1 MCEPR
6 MKILN
11 CQADTRSQPWLDG
24 LRAALPGADIY
35 DWTPGAPLADY
46 AVVWAPPQ
54 QMLDEQTQLKV
65 LFNTGAGVDKLMA
78 LNIRP
83 DVAVVRLE
91 DAGMGVQMVEYVL
104 YAVTR
109 HFRELGA
116 YEQAQ
121 AECHWAHRKPLRRS
135 DFPIGVLGLGV
146 LGQQV
151 ARGLANFEYAV
162 NGWSRSPRDVQGV
175 RCFHGEQGLRDFL
188 AASRILVCLLP
199 LTADTEGLLNRETLS
214 QLQPGGYLINVARG
228 AHVVDQDLLDL
239 LTSGHMAGATL
250 DVFHTEPLP
259 SDHPFWRHPKVM
271 VTPHTSARTLRD
283 ETIAQIAGKLQALAQ
298 GAAVSAL
305 GGVVDRQRGY

>member
-1 MCEPR
+1 

-11 CQADTRSQPWLDG
+11 CQSDTKTEPWLQA
-24 LRAALPGADIY
+24 LRAALPDADIF

-54 QMLDEQTQLKV
+54 QMLDEQTQLKAV
-65 LFNTGAGVDKLMA
+65 FNTGAGVDKLMA

-83 DVAVVRLE
+83 DVTVVRLE

-109 HFRELGA
+109 HFRELDA

-121 AECHWAHRKPLRRS
+121 TETRWAYRKPQRRS
-135 DFPIGVLGLGV
+135 AYPIGVLGLGV

-151 ARGLANFEYAV
+151 AQGLSAFQYAV
-162 NGWSRSPRDVQGV
+162 NGWSRTPREVKGV
-175 RCFHGEQGLRDFL
+175 RCFHGDQGLQEFL
-188 AASRILVCLLP
+188 AASRFLVCLLP
-199 LTADTEGLLNRETLS
+199 LTTDTEGLLNRDTLS
-214 QLQPGGYLINVARG
+214 RLQPGGYLINVARG
-228 AHVVDQDLLDL
+228 GHLVDQDLLDL
-239 LTSGHMAGATL
+239 LESGHMAGATL

-259 SDHPFWRHPKVM
+259 SDHPFWRHPNIT

-283 ETIAQIAGKLQALAQ
+283 ETVHQIAGKLQALAA
-298 GAAVSAL
+298 GAAVTSL

>member
-1 MCEPR
+1 

-11 CQADTRSQPWLDG
+11 CQSDTKTEPWLQG
-24 LRAALPGADIY
+24 LRTALPEADIY
-35 DWTPGAPLADY
+35 DWTPGAPQADY

-54 QMLDEQTQLKV
+54 QMLDEQTHLKA

-121 AECHWAHRKPLRRS
+121 TQTRWAYRKPLRRAA
-135 DFPIGVLGLGV
+135 FPIGVLGLGV

-151 ARGLANFEYAV
+151 AKGLAAFEYAV
-162 NGWSRSPRDVQGV
+162 NGWSRTPRSVDGV
-175 RCFHGEQGLRDFL
+175 RCFHGEQGLNEFL
-188 AASRILVCLLP
+188 AASRFLVCLLP
-199 LTADTEGLLNRETLS
+199 LTPDTEGLLNRDTLS
-214 QLQPGGYLINVARG
+214 RLQPGGYLINVARG
-228 AHVVDQDLLDL
+228 GHLVDQDLLDL
-239 LTSGHMAGATL
+239 LESGHMAGATL

-259 SDHPFWRHPKVM
+259 AEHPFWCHPQIT

-283 ETIAQIAGKLQALAQ
+283 ETIAQIAGKLKALAA
-298 GAAVSAL
+298 GAPVATL
-305 GGVVDRQRGY
+305 GGVVHRQRGY

>member
-1 MCEPR
+1 MSR
-6 MKILN
+6 LKILN
-11 CQADTRSQPWLDG
+11 CQADTEAQPWLDG
-24 LRAALPGADIY
+24 LRAAFPEAEVY
-35 DWTPGAPLADY
+35 DWVPGAPLADY

-54 QMLDEQTQLKV
+54 QMLNEQTQLKV
-65 LFNTGAGVDKLMA
+65 IFNTGAGVDKLMA

-109 HFRELGA
+109 HFRELAA

-121 AECHWAHRKPLRRS
+121 AASRWVHRETLRRS

-151 ARGLANFEYAV
+151 ARGLAAFEYPV
-162 NGWSRSPRDVQGV
+162 HGWSRRQRQVEGI
-175 RCFHGEQGLRDFL
+175 RCFHGDSGLREFL

-199 LTADTEGLLNRETLS
+199 LTPDTEGLLNRDTLS
-214 QLQPGGYLINVARG
+214 QLQPGAYLINVARG
-228 AHVVDQDLLDL
+228 GHLVDQDLLDL
-239 LTSGHMAGATL
+239 LDTGHLAGAML

-259 SDHPFWRHPKVM
+259 QDHPFWRHPRIA
-271 VTPHTSARTLRD
+271 VTPHTSARTLLD
-283 ETIAQIAGKLQALAQ
+283 ESIAQIAGKLRALTQ
-298 GAAVSAL
+298 GADVAAL

>member
-1 MCEPR
+1 

-11 CQADTRSQPWLDG
+11 CQSDTKTEPWLQG
-24 LRAALPGADIY
+24 LRAALPGAEIV

-54 QMLDEQTQLKV
+54 QMLDEQTQLKA
-65 LFNTGAGVDKLMA
+65 LFNTGAGVDKLMS
-78 LNIRP
+78 LKIRP
-83 DVAVVRLE
+83 EVAVVRLE

-116 YEQAQ
+116 YEEAQ
-121 AECHWAHRKPLRRS
+121 SEARWSYRKPLRRAS
-135 DFPIGVLGLGV
+135 YPIGVLGLGV

-151 ARGLANFEYAV
+151 AQGLAAFQYAV
-162 NGWSRSPRDVQGV
+162 NGWSRTPRDVPGI
-175 RCFHGEQGLRDFL
+175 RCFHGDQGLQAFL
-188 AASRILVCLLP
+188 AASRFLVCLLP
-199 LTADTEGLLNRETLS
+199 LTPETNGMLNRDTLS
-214 QLQPGGYLINVARG
+214 RLQPGGYLINVARG
-228 AHVVDQDLLDL
+228 GHLVDQDLLDL
-239 LTSGHMAGATL
+239 LESGHLAGATL

-259 SDHPFWRHPKVM
+259 AEHPFWRHPKIS

-283 ETIAQIAGKLQALAQ
+283 ETIAQIAGKLLALAA
-298 GAAVSAL
+298 GAPVSTL